1 MIWSRLVRGLI
12 RLVSMSD
19 FTFGGIVSVCLFV
32 MAASF
37 ASSGSASAATLVL
50 KDGAVIHGDI
60 ETLQDDVYTVKTD
73 SLGTVRVR
81 KQDVRTIDHSGGTT
95 TESSVG
101 SPTNGSSP
109 EPTELRAIQ
118 SRIMQNPGLIPMI
131 QALQSDPEVQAVL
144 ADPEIM
150 SAMASG
156 NYAVLMNHP
165 KIIALTRNAKI
176 REVIDEAR

>member
-1 MIWSRLVRGLI
+1 LKKFDLV
-12 RLVSMSD
+12 
-19 FTFGGIVSVCLFV
+19 FGGIAGVCSFV
-32 MAASF
+32 IATLLISYV
-37 ASSGSASAATLVL
+37 SASAETLVL
-50 KDGAVIHGDI
+50 RDGTVIHGEI
-60 ETLQDDVYTVKTD
+60 KTLEDDVYTVETD

-109 EPTELRAIQ
+109 DPTELRAIQ
-118 SRIMQNPGLIPMI
+118 SRIMENPGLISMI

-165 KIIALTRNAKI
+165 KIIALTRNARI